1 MQWFG
6 GEICSNETTS
16 ETWAWM
22 GDNIKIDLKS
32 FERKWTGLI
41 CLMIETCG

>member
-1 MQWFG
+1 MLNVWG
-6 GEICSNETTS
+6 TGEVHA

-22 GDNIKIDLKS
+22 GDDIRIDIKS

-41 CLMIETCG
+41 CLMIDTHGWLL